1 MMAQRGARTGSEV
14 VEIVALQGLVL
25 LGRQD
30 AHGALHAL
38 ERALALAQ
46 PEGYVRTF
54 ADEGA
59 PMAVLLREM
68 LKERGRRS
76 RNPRRRALVVY
87 ARRLLAVL
95 ESSGTTAVIPVPS
108 GGFSEQAQPLAEPLT
123 KRELEVLR
131 LIAEGF
137 SNREIAARLFI
148 ATSTVK
154 WHVNSV
160 FRKLE
165 ADSRTRAVARA
176 RQTGLLSE

>member
-1 MMAQRGARTGSEV
+1 MMAQRGARTGTE
-14 VEIVALQGLVL
+14 VEILALQGLGL
-25 LGRQD
+25 HGKQD
-30 AHGALHAL
+30 VRGALHAL

-54 ADEGA
+54 VDEGA
-59 PMAVLLREM
+59 PMAVLLREI
-68 LKERGRRS
+68 LKGRGGES
-76 RNPRRRALVVY
+76 RNPRRALLVY

-95 ESSGTTAVIPVPS
+95 ESSGATAGTPLPS
-108 GGFSEQAQPLAEPLT
+108 GGFPELAQPLAQPLT

-131 LIAEGF
+131 LIAEGL

-154 WHVNSV
+154 WHVNAV

-176 RQTGLLSE
+176 RRTGLLSE